1 MFIIYVGLDSERGAK
16 IPWKLRRMFKVWC
29 VRRYFNLFN
38 GIEVSLASLYQWV
51 PTWLMFEVS
60 ETVFYPQEY
69 FSSNIF
75 LIFFNIVFSVY
86 VVSAAYF
93 ATHGKNWLPKGKVYF
108 LRESNYSQWD
118 WFNIPWGNS
127 NELRLWSCK
136 FSCQTRAQR
145 RVHELQISSDGDDR
159 MGRKPKP

>member
-1 MFIIYVGLDSERGAK
+1 
-16 IPWKLRRMFKVWC
+16 MFKVWC

-38 GIEVSLASLYQWV
+38 GIEVSLASLYHWV

-69 FSSNIF
+69 FTSNIF

-108 LRESNYSQWD
+108 LRESNYSQ
-118 WFNIPWGNS
+118 
-127 NELRLWSCK
+127 
-136 FSCQTRAQR
+136 
-145 RVHELQISSDGDDR
+145 
-159 MGRKPKP
+159 